1 MIFIAKSLPSIYIQ
15 PVLIRH
21 AVDKYSFLIYIYLYP
36 GISQQLENY
45 ENYND
50 PDLVQAFL
58 KKWWVES
65 DFKVPN
71 LPLSLRL
78 KQKQNR

>member
-36 GISQQLENY
+36 GKAQWYTDNSSGS
-45 ENYND
+45 
-50 PDLVQAFL
+50 L
-58 KKWWVES
+58 KKQEEICFIAFCV
-65 DFKVPN
+65 V
-71 LPLSLRL
+71 
-78 KQKQNR
+78 